1 MAIGAGTQ
9 TLADYAQ
16 YSNSPLVQKVTYSLI
31 QNDNVLQDV
40 PLINNKSMTVTGARF
55 EGNLPSVNWAP
66 LNAEGITTKGTPTP
80 YAEQAYMI
88 RNNIDT
94 DKVLVEDKN
103 SIVDPRGVQTEA
115 YLRALTYDMNFR
127 FIKNDHV
134 TGDANAPVGIRYRID
149 NGGIFG
155 VRPENKIDAS
165 GVDLSQASGTAATAN
180 KFIELLDNL
189 LLAVDSP
196 TGTDVILYMNEV
208 MRRRFA
214 YAVRLMG
221 TTGGFDTTRDQF
233 GRSIDMYKG
242 AIIRD
247 IGYKVDQAT
256 RIIAGN
262 GVAGAGA
269 VGETAAGVD
278 STGASATFTSIYA
291 VNYGEEHFSGWQF
304 DTINVQ
310 DLGLINNGVIYRAF
324 IDWVVG
330 FMNTSTRSIARL
342 FDIKLA

>member
-55 EGNLPSVNWAP
+55 EGNLPSVNWAAI
-66 LNAEGITTKGTPTP
+66 NSEGVTTKGTPTP

-94 DKVLVEDKN
+94 DKVLVQDKN
-103 SIVDPRGVQTEA
+103 SIVDPRGVQVDA
-115 YLRALTYDMNFR
+115 WLKALTYDMNFK
-127 FIKNDHV
+127 FISNNHV
-134 TGDANAPVGIRYRID
+134 TGDVNAPVGLKYRIA

-155 VRPENKIDAS
+155 VRPENLIDGG
-165 GVDLSQASGTAATAN
+165 GVDMTQATLLTTPGNGN
-180 KFIELLDNL
+180 KFLEFLDNL
-189 LLAVDSP
+189 LWSVDSP
-196 TGTDVILYMNEV
+196 TGANVSIYMNEV
-208 MRRRFA
+208 LRRRFA
-214 YAVRLMG
+214 FAVRAMG
-221 TTGGFDTTRDQF
+221 TSGGFETTRDQF
-233 GRSIDMYKG
+233 NRTVDMYKG
-242 AIIRD
+242 AVIRD

-256 RIIAGN
+256 RIITNTELA
-262 GVAGAGA
+262 
-269 VGETAAGVD
+269 
-278 STGASATFTSIYA
+278 TGLADTGGTFTSVYA

-310 DLGLINNGVIYRAF
+310 DLGLINNGVIYRTF

-330 FMNTSTRSIARL
+330 FQNTSTRSIGRL
-342 FDIKLA
+342 YDVKLS